1 VTSVISVFSLTVIRV
16 AFLCALWLF
25 VLLAL
30 VVLRRDLKAPR
41 ATRAQS
47 TKPAKPAKQSR
58 KSKEQTTAPIPASV
72 SAAAGMATPAGERTS
87 AATPS
92 DARLV
97 VIEGPLVGTSVPLT
111 SAPVTIGRASDSTLV
126 LEDDYVSS
134 HHARI
139 VAGKRGRW
147 QVEDLGSTNGTFVND
162 DQVSGTTA
170 IEPGTRVR
178 VGTTVLELRKPS

>member
-1 VTSVISVFSLTVIRV
+1 MISVFTLTVIRV

-41 ATRAQS
+41 AARSAT
-47 TKPAKPAKQSR
+47 TKPAKTPR
-58 KSKEQTTAPIPASV
+58 KSKSQVQPTAPIPAAPAP
-72 SAAAGMATPAGERTS
+72 SATAAE
-87 AATPS
+87 
-92 DARLV
+92 ARLV
-97 VIEGPLVGTSVPLT
+97 IVEGPLAGTSVPLDDN
-111 SAPVTIGRASDSTLV
+111 PVTIGRASDSTLV

-139 VAGKRGRW
+139 VGSKRGRW
-147 QVEDLGSTNGTFVND
+147 QVEDLGSTNGTYIDD
-162 DQVSGTTA
+162 DQIKGSA
-170 IEPGTRVR
+170 PLEPGSRVR

>member
-1 VTSVISVFSLTVIRV
+1 MTAVISVFSLTVIRV

-25 VLLAL
+25 VLIAL

-47 TKPAKPAKQSR
+47 TKPAKQPRKAKAR
-58 KSKEQTTAPIPASV
+58 PTAPIPADVGAAAAMS
-72 SAAAGMATPAGERTS
+72 SAAGDGSAT
-87 AATPS
+87 ATPS

-139 VAGKRGRW
+139 VASKRGRW
-147 QVEDLGSTNGTFVND
+147 QVEDLGSTNGTFIDD
-162 DQVSGTTA
+162 DQVSGTATL
-170 IEPGTRVR
+170 EPGARVR

>member
-1 VTSVISVFSLTVIRV
+1 VISVFSLTVIRV

-30 VVLRRDLKAPR
+30 IVLRRDLKAPR
-41 ATRAQS
+41 ASRAQS
-47 TKPAKPAKQSR
+47 MKPAKQSR
-58 KSKEQTTAPIPASV
+58 KSKQQTTAPIPAGV
-72 SAAAGMATPAGERTS
+72 GAAAAMSKPAGERAGASTS
-87 AATPS
+87 TS

-147 QVEDLGSTNGTFVND
+147 QVEDLGSTNGTFVD
-162 DQVSGTTA
+162 EDQVSGTTTL
-170 IEPGTRVR
+170 EPGARVR
-178 VGTTVLELRKPS
+178 VGTTVLELRKQS